1 MHHTFYF
8 NGDANNIS
16 WVIQTDGSIVR
27 QNRTHAEIYKNKV
40 TNIQSKYVALHVG
53 LFWGI
58 GVFIIKNEDHIKI
71 KLDEKIMYD
80 HFTSHS
86 KIEDDFI
93 LEKIRFIKQLIMQRE
108 LKIEFQVIDS
118 DENKSRENRV
128 NNKIEK
134 TEKITHS
141 DKKND

>member
-1 MHHTFYF
+1 LHHTFYF